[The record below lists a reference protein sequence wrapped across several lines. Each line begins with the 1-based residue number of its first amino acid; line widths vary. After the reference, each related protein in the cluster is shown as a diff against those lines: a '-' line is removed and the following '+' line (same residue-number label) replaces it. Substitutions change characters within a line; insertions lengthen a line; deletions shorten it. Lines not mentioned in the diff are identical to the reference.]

1 MKLGM
6 GNCVGLARLT
16 SNLAGNWGHPEKK
29 KDRLKGG
36 RVAWSRD
43 PKIGAYLVPQERLA
57 RSEIGQED
65 WVRLGKQNGR
75 I

>member
-6 GNCVGLARLT
+6 GNYVGLARLT
-16 SNLAGNWGHPEKK
+16 SETK

-43 PKIGAYLVPQERLA
+43 PKIGAYLVPQARLA